1 MISARCRS
9 ISAVGNLCLE
19 LLVERVRHQE
29 RLPRKGTKMKKFG
42 FASIVATG
50 FAAAL
55 FGLAAPANA
64 DVVHHNW
71 VHDIQQQATVSST
84 TPVFGNGR

>member
-1 MISARCRS
+1 
-9 ISAVGNLCLE
+9 
-19 LLVERVRHQE
+19 
-29 RLPRKGTKMKKFG
+29 MKKFG

-55 FGLAAPANA
+55 FGLAAPASA
-64 DVVHHNW
+64 DVDHHQWIN
-71 VHDIQQQATVSST
+71 DIQQRATVGSV

>member
-1 MISARCRS
+1 
-9 ISAVGNLCLE
+9 
-19 LLVERVRHQE
+19 
-29 RLPRKGTKMKKFG
+29 MKKFG

-64 DVVHHNW
+64 GIDHQQWINE
-71 VHDIQQQATVSST
+71 IQQQATVGSAHST
-84 TPVFGNGR
+84 VGNGR